1 MLDPTLAAAIYTV
14 LTVIV
19 VCFQLALARGAPWGE
34 RAMGGKYPGAF
45 PPALRIAAAVQA
57 LLLTFV
63 ALVVLTRAGVTL
75 PTPFNGPGF
84 ATFSNGAIWFVVVL
98 SVVAAV
104 LNTITPSKKERALWA
119 PVTIVQLYCAV
130 VVAWS

>member
-1 MLDPTLAAAIYTV
+1 MLPPTLAASIFTALTV
-14 LTVIV
+14 LIV
-19 VCFQLALARGAPWGE
+19 LFQLALASGAPWGHL
-34 RAMGGKYPGAF
+34 AMGGKYPGVF
-45 PPALRIAAAVQA
+45 PPALRVAAVLQA

-63 ALVVLTRAGVTL
+63 ALIVLTRSGVSL
-75 PTPFNGPGF
+75 SAPFDSPGF
-84 ATFSNGAIWFVVVL
+84 TNFSNGAIWFVVAL

-119 PVTIVQLYCAV
+119 PVTIVQLCCAV